1 MRIPARYFVLLLPLV
16 FAGPAQ
22 AEKITIDEDT
32 NLSVGVL
39 IQPQF
44 TVTEEASPSGDIGT
58 DFFIRRARFL
68 FTGQYNENISFIF
81 VTDQAN
87 WGKNG
92 NFATPEF
99 IVQDAAAVDKV
110 GDPLTISAGFILLPF
125 TRHGVQSAG
134 ALNLIDY
141 RLANIKFP
149 PTGAAFRDMGVEA
162 RGLLAADRFFYR
174 VGIFSGIA
182 GTAVDDVEINPSDA
196 PRLTGMLRFNILGK
210 ENVYAPPSIG
220 FVTDPVVSVGVGADW
235 QNEAFGDD
243 SDARYLGLAGDVFID
258 YPLPGDQ
265 EFAAQAT
272 VIRYDSYLAGVAPDT
287 QPDQGTSFF
296 VEAGYRIQKIEPVA
310 AVEYFKGDLE
320 GTEILNLRF
329 GLNYF
334 IAKNNFNVK
343 AEVLVPNNE
352 EVDGVPA
359 APENIVGTLQTQVV
373 F

>member
-16 FAGPAQ
+16 FAGQAH

-32 NLSVGVL
+32 NLSLGVL

-44 TVTEEASPSGDIGT
+44 TVTENASPSGDLGT
-58 DFFIRRARFL
+58 DFFIRRARFV
-68 FTGQYNENISFIF
+68 FTGQYDENISFIF
-81 VTDQAN
+81 ITDQAN
-87 WGKNG
+87 WGRNG
-92 NFATPEF
+92 NFTVPQL
-99 IVQDAAAVDKV
+99 IVQDAAAVYKV

-125 TRHGVQSAG
+125 TRHAVQSAG

-141 RLANIKFP
+141 RVANIKYP
-149 PTGAAFRDMGVEA
+149 PTGAAFRDMGVEV
-162 RGLLAADRFFYR
+162 RGLLAQDRIFYR
-174 VGIFSGIA
+174 AGVFSGIA
-182 GTAVDDVEINPSDA
+182 GTAVDGVEVNPSDA

-210 ENVYAPPSIG
+210 ENAYAPPGIG
-220 FVTDPVVSVGVGADW
+220 FVTDPVVSVGAGVDW
-235 QNEAFGDD
+235 QSEAFGDD
-243 SDARYLGLAGDVFID
+243 SDSRYLGLAGDVYVD

-265 EFAAQAT
+265 EFLAQAT
-272 VIRYDSYLAGVAPDT
+272 VIRYDSYLAGTAPDT
-287 QPDQGTSFF
+287 APDQGTSFF
-296 VEAGYRIQKIEPVA
+296 VEAGYRIQKIMPVA
-310 AVEYFKGDLE
+310 AVEYFKGDIA

-352 EVDGVPA
+352 EVDGVT